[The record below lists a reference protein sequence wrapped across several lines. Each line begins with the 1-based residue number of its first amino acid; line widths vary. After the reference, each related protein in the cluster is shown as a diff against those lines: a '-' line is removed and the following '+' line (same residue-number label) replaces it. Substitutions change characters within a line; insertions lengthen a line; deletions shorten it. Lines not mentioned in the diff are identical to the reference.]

1 MYVSDEQALAT
12 ALVTLAHWA
21 GQPLDDDLASQV
33 VPIVAGALRDWI
45 PLARAVAPEAEPLWY
60 GRWPEEAGDD

>member
-1 MYVSDEQALAT
+1 MHMSDEQALVS

-45 PLARAVAPEAEPLWY
+45 PLARAVVPETEPLWY
-60 GRWPEEAGDD
+60 GRWPEAGDD